1 MNRPLALH
9 LKAALLCSLA
19 AVALSLP
26 LLWVPLVAG
35 WSGWV
40 PTSTS
45 PRAEAVLAVLAA
57 LWVAWCVVD
66 IPRRDLK
73 ILIWVASLWLLLSGI
88 WLAGLYGWPSGMLVP
103 TTAAALAGVGG
114 LIFSF
119 TPYGSRRLRWEKL
132 VGPRVSRSVLKDRID
147 EQHLEEK
154 PQEKFVY
161 IAEVLW
167 PSDSDEDRESWET
180 MTLQASEAARQ
191 FLLGR
196 GFLERCDAE
205 GMRVVFGCWGEDPE
219 HDELVQMLWQWV
231 GRHGG
236 TVALSKGSCLV
247 GVGHLPT
254 GPRWT
259 MRGRAVRRT
268 ARLAA
273 TARGY
278 GAKLVVEEAM
288 AKTLP
293 AGWVTRPLSWWDFEG
308 ERSLVREVVGRSEDF
323 SPAEAERV
331 RRWERAWEAFWQ
343 ADWETAESLFLGMA
357 KESDDAVAR
366 IFALRSSSARRGGR
380 LV

>member
-9 LKAALLCSLA
+9 LKAALLCALA

-35 WSGWV
+35 WSGWL
-40 PTSTS
+40 PSTS
-45 PRAEAVLAVLAA
+45 PRVEAVLAVLAA

-73 ILIWVASLWLLLSGI
+73 ILIWLASLWLLLSGI

-103 TTAAALAGVGG
+103 ATAAALAGAGG

-119 TPYGSRRLRWEKL
+119 TPYGSRRVRWEKL

-147 EQHLEEK
+147 ELDLEER
-154 PQEKFVY
+154 PQEKLVHV
-161 IAEVLW
+161 AEVLW
-167 PSDSDEDRESWET
+167 PAGTDEDRESWEA

-191 FLLGR
+191 FLQAG

-205 GMRVVFGCWGEDPE
+205 GIRVVFGCWGDDPE
-219 HDELVQMLWQWV
+219 HDHVLQTLWQWV
-231 GRHGG
+231 DLNGG
-236 TVALSKGSCLV
+236 TVALSQGSCLI

-254 GPRWT
+254 GPRLT
-259 MRGRAVRRT
+259 LRGRTVRRA

-278 GAKLVVEEAM
+278 GARLVVEETL

-293 AGWVTRPLSWWDFEG
+293 ADWVTRRLSWWEFEG
-308 ERSLVREVVGRSEDF
+308 ERSLVREVVGPADDL
-323 SPAEAERV
+323 SPAESERL
-331 RRWERAWEAFWQ
+331 RRWDRAWEAFWQ
-343 ADWETAESLFLGMA
+343 ADWETAEGLFLGMA

-366 IFALRSSSARRGGR
+366 IFALRSSAARRGGQIA
-380 LV
+380 